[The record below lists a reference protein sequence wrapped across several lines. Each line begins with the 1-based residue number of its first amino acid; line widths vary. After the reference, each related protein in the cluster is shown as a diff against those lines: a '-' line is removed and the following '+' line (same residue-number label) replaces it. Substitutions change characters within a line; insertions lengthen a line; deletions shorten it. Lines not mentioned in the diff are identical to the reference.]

1 MSDDRENQN
10 AAKTVPPPE
19 GEEDAYNAAT
29 KVGKTSAELLAI
41 VRAEMERQPSEPRMK
56 TTDDDAPPISLTS
69 MEVEDA
75 PPPPR
80 AKSIPPP
87 VPKKSAP
94 PPAPEPA
101 ATPAVPAKRVEEKRI
116 EARPAVAPPPAGKGI
131 APAVGIVLVFVV
143 AIALLAALVR

>member
-29 KVGKTSAELLAI
+29 KVGKTSAELLAL
-41 VRAEMERQPSEPRMK
+41 VRAELEREPSEPRVK
-56 TTDDDAPPISLTS
+56 TADDDAPPISLTT
-69 MEVEDA
+69 MEVEEA

-80 AKSIPPP
+80 KKSVPPP
-87 VPKKSAP
+87 VPKKSTP
-94 PPAPEPA
+94 PPAPE
-101 ATPAVPAKRVEEKRI
+101 
-116 EARPAVAPPPAGKGI
+116 ARHAPPPPSETAGGKGL
-131 APAVGIVLVFVV
+131 APVVGIVVVFVV